1 MCSPFSERDVIIIGQ
16 RAEII
21 VRGFRCCLRGGAAIS
36 LGLAEED
43 LIAANVR
50 GIDRIVPIG
59 KAMDID
65 VIWDGHDLVRELSR
79 IVKIV

>member
-21 VRGFRCCLRGGAAIS
+21 VRGFRRCLLGGAAIF

-43 LIAANVR
+43 LITANLRPLTLHPVFFV
-50 GIDRIVPIG
+50 GACGKDTGTFCRISMFP
-59 KAMDID
+59 
-65 VIWDGHDLVRELSR
+65 
-79 IVKIV
+79 